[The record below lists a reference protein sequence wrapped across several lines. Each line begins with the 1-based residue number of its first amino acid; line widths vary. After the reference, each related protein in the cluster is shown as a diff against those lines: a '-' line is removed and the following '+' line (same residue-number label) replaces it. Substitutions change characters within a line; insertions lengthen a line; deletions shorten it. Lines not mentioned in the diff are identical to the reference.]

1 MTKILLVE
9 DDEMNREIFVRR
21 LVGRGYEVIPATTGQ
36 EALDLA
42 ADHAPTLILMDM
54 GLPVVS
60 GWEVARRLKAS
71 SDLRRIP
78 IIALTA
84 YALSED
90 RDRALES
97 GCDDYESKPVDFDR
111 LIEKIERLIAAASGN
126 DGPVA

>member
-42 ADHAPTLILMDM
+42 ADHAPALILMDM

-71 SDLRRIP
+71 PDLRRIS

-111 LIEKIERLIAAASGN
+111 LIDKIKRLLAAASANG
-126 DGPVA
+126 GPGA